1 VRAPEGNQRSPDSSR
16 LCCAGAQIPLVP
28 PVPAGTHTW
37 VEESV
42 RSAPPGT
49 DARSAEAEPRLLA
62 EGWLRFE
69 APFGR
74 AGATAVGPRERPS
87 LERLEEVVVVVVVVV
102 VVLTEQRQVAGKRRT
117 EPLPGPPPTASIGGG
132 PRSRPAAGTARSNL
146 VAPEVKVRCR

>member
-1 VRAPEGNQRSPDSSR
+1 M
-16 LCCAGAQIPLVP
+16 P
-28 PVPAGTHTW
+28 PVPTGTHTR

-74 AGATAVGPRERPS
+74 AGATAVGPREHPS
-87 LERLEEVVVVVVVVV
+87 LERLEEVVVVVVV
-102 VVLTEQRQVAGKRRT
+102 TEQRQVAGKRRI
-117 EPLPGPPPTASIGGG
+117 E
-132 PRSRPAAGTARSNL
+132 
-146 VAPEVKVRCR
+146 